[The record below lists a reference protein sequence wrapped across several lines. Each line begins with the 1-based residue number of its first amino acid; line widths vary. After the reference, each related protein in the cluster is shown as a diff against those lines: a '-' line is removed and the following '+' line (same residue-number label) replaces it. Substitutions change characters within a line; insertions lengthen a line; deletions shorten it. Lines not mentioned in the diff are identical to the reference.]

1 MFKFFGFV
9 AQIVQLL
16 ISSVTSLVSL
26 VVSLTQFVT
35 NIGAYASL
43 PVVNLVVMAIGVYI
57 VLFVVGRKG
66 GSS

>member
-26 VVSLTQFVT
+26 VVSLTQFVS

>member
-1 MFKFFGFV
+1 MFRFFNFL
-9 AQIVQLL
+9 AQVIQLL
-16 ISSVTSLVSL
+16 ISSLTSLVSL

-35 NIGAYASL
+35 NIGSYASL
-43 PVVNLVVMAIGVYI
+43 PVVNLVVMAVGVYI